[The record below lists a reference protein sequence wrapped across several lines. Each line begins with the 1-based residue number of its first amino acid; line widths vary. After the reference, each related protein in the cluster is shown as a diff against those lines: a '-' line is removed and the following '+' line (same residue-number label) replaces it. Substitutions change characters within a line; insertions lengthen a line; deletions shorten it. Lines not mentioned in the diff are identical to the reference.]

1 MPVLTLA
8 LAGTGRM
15 MQLSEDLAATRG
27 ACLKESFFLWV
38 ANHLPRIRTL
48 EPRRY
53 LLLRL
58 AGMDIQ
64 GPCLVWGPLRIRPI
78 GGAGGIT
85 IGTGTF
91 INTDVRFGGADAGI
105 EIGRN
110 AQVGPRVSFETA
122 GHGLVHEPGRG
133 RGHTGRPIVVSEEV
147 WIGAGAI
154 ILGGVTIG
162 RGAVVAA
169 GAVVTEDI
177 PAGTVAG
184 GVPARVLRAAEAG

>member
-1 MPVLTLA
+1 
-8 LAGTGRM
+8 M
-15 MQLSEDLAATRG
+15 MQRSEGSAPARG
-27 ACLKESFFLWV
+27 ACLKESLFLWV
-38 ANHLPRIRTL
+38 ANHLPRVRTL

-58 AGMDIQ
+58 AGMDIE
-64 GPCLVWGPLRIRPI
+64 GPCLIWGPLSVRPI
-78 GGAGGIT
+78 GGAGGIS
-85 IGTGTF
+85 IGAGAF

-105 EIGRN
+105 AIGRN

-154 ILGGVTIG
+154 ILQGVTIG
-162 RGAVVAA
+162 RGAVIAA

-177 PAGTVAG
+177 PPGVVAG